1 MEIPLMSSR
10 SSTGVIVALVVFVV
24 LSIALLA
31 LSIVL
36 YTGRTAA
43 EQKESEARA
52 ELNSY
57 INAEQR
63 GRTDAQA
70 MKANAGTDTL
80 YAYMTEQSAR
90 VAQFVTGDRSANL
103 DKMRSDL
110 GLTRDESVTVRDA
123 MRRITQDRDA
133 RSQEAGSLRTRVADL
148 GREIDALKA
157 QLAAA
162 EKARQDAVAQ
172 VTASIAAYRQ
182 AGDNYRGEFDSAM
195 ASLDSTR
202 ADNQA
207 RFDSRVAQ
215 LESEIDGLRSE
226 RSMLFARIDSLQ
238 RKVEATSTRAANPA
252 TLVDARVVDFDA
264 RTGTIFIDIG
274 ANKRVVAGM
283 TFEVFDDAA
292 SIVAA
297 ADSGSR
303 GKASVQVIKVGDST
317 STCRIIRGSP
327 SRPVLRDD
335 VLANAVFNP
344 DYRFKF
350 MIHGKFDAN
359 GDGRATAAEADYL
372 RSRVIE
378 WGGEIVEGDTLAG
391 DIDFLV
397 LGAQPPMPVPLPSD
411 ATEAQTLAYTE
422 QRAARELYDALFRK
436 AADAQIPVLNWTR
449 FEALTGTV
457 NR

>member
-52 ELNSY
+52 ELNSN
-57 INAEQR
+57 INTEQR
-63 GRTDAQA
+63 GRSDAQA
-70 MKANAGTDTL
+70 MKANAGAESL
-80 YAYMTEQSAR
+80 YGYMTEQSAQ

-103 DKMRSDL
+103 DKMRTDL
-110 GLTRDESVTVRDA
+110 GVGADDTVRNA
-123 MRRITQDRDA
+123 MRRVSQERDA
-133 RSQEAGSLRTRVADL
+133 RTQEANSLKTRVADL
-148 GREIDALKA
+148 GKEIDGLKG
-157 QLAAA
+157 QIAAA
-162 EKARQDAVAQ
+162 EKARQDAVAA
-172 VTASIAAYRQ
+172 VTASIASYRE
-182 AGDNYRGEFDSAM
+182 AGDGYRGEFDQAM
-195 ASLDSTR
+195 GALEATR
-202 ADNQA
+202 ADNEA
-207 RFDSRVAQ
+207 RFNSRVAQ

-226 RSMLFARIDSLQ
+226 RSVLFSRIDSLQ
-238 RKVEATSTRAANPA
+238 RKVEATATRAANPA

-264 RTGTIFIDIG
+264 STGTIFIDIG
-274 ANKRVVAGM
+274 SNKRVVPGM

-292 SIVAA
+292 AIMAA
-297 ADSGSR
+297 ADSESR
-303 GKASVQVIKVGDST
+303 GKASVQVIKVGEST
-317 STCRIIRGSP
+317 STCRIVRGSP

-350 MIHGKFDAN
+350 MVHGKFDAN
-359 GDGRATAAEADYL
+359 GDGRATDAEADYL
-372 RSRVIE
+372 RSRVVE
-378 WGGEIVEGDTLAG
+378 WGGEVVEAETLAG

-397 LGAQPPMPVPLPSD
+397 LGAQPPMPAPLPSD
-411 ATEAQTLAYTE
+411 ATEAQTLSYTE
-422 QRAARELYDALFRK
+422 QRAARELYDSLFRN
-436 AADAQIPVLNWTR
+436 ASDAQIPVLNWTR